1 MMVKV
6 FKTNNNGRIEF
17 TQTELENLLNEIYK
31 SAYAKG
37 YAAGEADGRK
47 NNFTWTNPYLTS
59 TPYYSTI
66 STCNTNADKSIDSLT
81 CTNNSVT
88 PTIDNSVATYADT
101 CDAKSSKSSKP
112 STYTIDLG
120 KCDFETLSKAVNE
133 IVFNAHKPVWDQ
145 ATRKDNDPIANL
157 TKELNF

>member
-1 MMVKV
+1 MEIRV

-31 SAYAKG
+31 SSYAKG

-47 NNFTWTNPYLTS
+47 NNFTWVSPYLTN

-66 STCNTNADKSIDSLT
+66 STCDTKTDKSINDLT
-81 CTNNSVT
+81 CTNTSVKST
-88 PTIDNSVATYADT
+88 VDDGIATCAVT
-101 CDAKSSKSSKP
+101 SAAKSSKP
-112 STYTIDLG
+112 STYTIDMG

-133 IVFNAHKPVWDQ
+133 IVFNTHKPVWEQ
-145 ATRKDNDPIANL
+145 VTREDNDPIANL

>member
-1 MMVKV
+1 MEIKV

-31 SAYAKG
+31 SGYAKG
-37 YAAGEADGRK
+37 YATGEAEGRK
-47 NNFTWTNPYLTS
+47 NNFTWVSPYLTNA
-59 TPYYSTI
+59 PYYSTI
-66 STCNTNADKSIDSLT
+66 STCDTKTDKSINDLT
-81 CTNNSVT
+81 CTNTSVKST
-88 PTIDNSVATYADT
+88 VNDSIATSAAT
-101 CDAKSSKSSKP
+101 SAAKSSKP
-112 STYTIDLG
+112 STYTIDMG

-145 ATRKDNDPIANL
+145 ATREDNDPIANL